1 MWDVL
6 YLPLFAVLF
15 YKCWGTFMLSRIC
28 LSYPMGDVM
37 AEVSVMCRTAHLV
50 GDRGGASCEVVEQ
63 YGCVF
68 KAGVATHRCKLS
80 MWDWMSL
87 LTQLCG
93 SILKGMRV
101 PRASRVEGVFATKH
115 VPLGISRGSVGKR
128 RLCAPILPRTL
139 RREEN
144 PQGRGG
150 FCSYVPLDLHSMYCV
165 VCDGPWLWL
174 LKSSGLFLRKPPYTI

>member
-1 MWDVL
+1 
-6 YLPLFAVLF
+6 
-15 YKCWGTFMLSRIC
+15 
-28 LSYPMGDVM
+28 M
-37 AEVSVMCRTAHLV
+37 AEVLVMCRTAHLV

-68 KAGVATHRCKLS
+68 KAGVATHCCKLL

-128 RLCAPILPRTL
+128 GLCALILPHALRTEGNPQGGGGFALVFLWTYTVCTMLYVLGPGLGCWKVLDFTL
-139 RREEN
+139 RR
-144 PQGRGG
+144 PPLPSCKVGLVIGAG
-150 FCSYVPLDLHSMYCV
+150 YVAPV
-165 VCDGPWLWL
+165 TWIFPW
-174 LKSSGLFLRKPPYTI
+174 SS